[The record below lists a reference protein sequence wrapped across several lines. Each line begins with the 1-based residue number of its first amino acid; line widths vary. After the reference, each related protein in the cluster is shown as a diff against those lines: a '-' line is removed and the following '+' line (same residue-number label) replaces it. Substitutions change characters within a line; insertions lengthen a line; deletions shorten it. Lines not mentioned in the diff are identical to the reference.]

1 MINRLI
7 PLITPLLIFS
17 GLELFFFKPHFI
29 YFIFIFLVLVIGGAT
44 WKIIGKGLMDVAVR
58 WLYLLTPLLFLT
70 SGIMFLMF
78 LERPWARHLLALSL
92 SFFCGVFL
100 ENIFIYIYQ
109 HEKYQANSLENI
121 SNYLNLAAMFLFS
134 SSLFGFSVFLN
145 TPLWQLSLISFVF
158 TFALTF
164 QTIWINKINIHVA
177 PLQIFIICLILF
189 ELFWAVSFLPTAFY
203 VNGLIIAISF
213 YLMNNLMRLHLLNSL
228 NKKVIRRY
236 FILCGLTI
244 FFVLL
249 TAQWV

>member
-1 MINRLI
+1 
-7 PLITPLLIFS
+7 
-17 GLELFFFKPHFI
+17 
-29 YFIFIFLVLVIGGAT
+29 
-44 WKIIGKGLMDVAVR
+44 
-58 WLYLLTPLLFLT
+58 
-70 SGIMFLMF
+70 MF
-78 LERPWARHLLALSL
+78 LERSWARHLLALSL

-109 HEKYQANSLENI
+109 HEKYQTNSLENV

-134 SSLFGFSVFLN
+134 SSLFGFSIFLN
-145 TPLWQLSLISFVF
+145 IALWQLSLISFVF

-164 QTIWINKINIHVA
+164 QTIWINKINIRSA
-177 PLQIFIICLILF
+177 PLHIFVICLILF

-213 YLMNNLMRLHLLNSL
+213 YFINNLMRLHLLNSL
-228 NKKVIRRY
+228 NKKIIRRY
-236 FILCGLTI
+236 LILCGLTI